1 MDAIL
6 MKVKK
11 LGIVHADH
19 DRLEPLLATA
29 AIALEA
35 RLPGKETPQL
45 QVQAAAPLGSLVK
58 ATITEAPTTKP
69 PAISQAGVAATTNG
83 SATSTAP
90 GSQAEPAT
98 GAAPV
103 EPYPVTTTLLTD
115 PTVVLL
121 LVVLSFP
128 LVLIAVLAL
137 RPESGMRTW
146 LATSFWD
153 FRGLFSGIGNRRQK
167 IHDQPYLDRVL
178 KAEREQEES
187 LRRRGRSSKRG
198 RGPGPVPS
206 NPSRAA
212 NNDPPQA

>member
-1 MDAIL
+1 MAGL
-6 MKVKK
+6 VMSRKNM
-11 LGIVHADH
+11 GIVHPEL
-19 DRLEPLLATA
+19 DRLKPPLAMA

-35 RLPGKETPQL
+35 PRPATEWPQPL
-45 QVQAAAPLGSLVK
+45 VQAVAPRKPAVMEV
-58 ATITEAPTTKP
+58 ITEP
-69 PAISQAGVAATTNG
+69 PAFAQAGVAGTTNAPTT
-83 SATSTAP
+83 SAAP
-90 GSQAEPAT
+90 GSAAAPAA

-146 LATSFWD
+146 LATSLWD

-178 KAEREQEES
+178 KAEREHEES
-187 LRRRGRSSKRG
+187 VRRRDRRSKRG
-198 RGPGPVPS
+198 RSPGPAPS